1 MCMRPT
7 HISHP
12 PASELVAAHESHD
25 NDVLPA
31 YDEIIRNADEETK
44 HLIDSAYCADEK
56 KAFEDDCELPAYEK
70 IEKNEAPTATGKTI
84 ANVCAVLYGVIFLAV
99 FFLFNGN
106 MGCMQ

>member
-1 MCMRPT
+1 MRPT

-70 IEKNEAPTATGKTI
+70 IEKNEAQTATGNRGKTT
-84 ANVCAVLYGVIFLAV
+84 ANVCAVLYGVIFLV
-99 FFLFNGN
+99 ICYLPLFRRH
-106 MGCMQ
+106 